1 MPKTDSKSNTVGCG
15 QVRPK
20 LQWNQTNWK
29 QLERRVFK
37 LQKRIYQ
44 AASRGNVRT
53 VRRLQKTLLRSWSA
67 KMLAV
72 RRVTQDNQG
81 KKTAGVDGV
90 KSLTPKQ
97 RMNLVGQL
105 KLTCKTKPTR
115 RVWIPK
121 PGKDEKRPFLIPCMS
136 DRALQALVKIALEPE
151 WEAKF
156 EPNSYGFR
164 PGRGCHDAIG
174 AIFNQLGAKA
184 KYVLDADISKCFDKI
199 NHEKLLQKLNT
210 FPTLRRQIRAWLK
223 AGVMDGNKLFPTE
236 EGTPQG
242 GVVSPLLANIA
253 LHGME
258 EIIKSFAQ
266 NPGELRQEF
275 SNRGKG
281 REQSIS
287 LIRYADDFV
296 LIHESLAVV
305 EKGKEI
311 IETWLREL
319 GLTLKPEKTQITHTL
334 DKHQGKVGFNFLG
347 FNIRHY
353 KRSRHKSMKNN
364 KGISLGFTLTIK
376 PTREKV
382 LEHYKK
388 LRDIVDA
395 HKAISQIVLISKLNP
410 IIRGW
415 ANYYNTVVSS
425 KEKSLLDHLLFLK
438 LSSWAKRRH
447 PNKGVKEIMEKYWH
461 IKQLGKWNF
470 CTLKNGEPE
479 ILLLKHSEIHHKDH
493 VKVKGNASPYDGDLI
508 YWSTRMGANPLM
520 PTRISTLLKKQK
532 GKCAH
537 CGLFFKEGDKLEVDH
552 IIPKSL
558 GGRDEYK
565 NWQLLHRHCHDEK
578 STLDGSIGAKSG
590 CNSAK
595 PKPQSIFPENYRW
608 IDDMLVRGC
617 VCRRTADLVRPVCSV
632 RDKYQL
638 IEERNEAKVSR
649 SVLKTSQRGDSLA

>member
-1 MPKTDSKSNTVGCG
+1 MPKTDSTRNTVGCG
-15 QVRPK
+15 QIRPK
-20 LQWNQTNWK
+20 LQWNQINWK

-37 LQKRIYQ
+37 LQKRIFQ
-44 AASRGNVRT
+44 AASRGDVRT

-81 KKTAGVDGV
+81 RKTAGVDGV

-105 KLTCKTKPTR
+105 KLTCKAKPTR

-121 PGKDEKRPFLIPCMS
+121 PGKDEKRPLGIPCMS
-136 DRALQALVKIALEPE
+136 ERALQALVKIALEPE

-164 PGRGCHDAIG
+164 PGRGCHDAIE
-174 AIFNQLGAKA
+174 AIFSQLRAKA

-199 NHEKLLQKLNT
+199 NHEKLLLKLNT

-223 AGVMDGNKLFPTE
+223 AGVMDGGKLFPTE

-242 GVVSPLLANIA
+242 GVISPLLANIA

-258 EIIKSFAQ
+258 KIIKSFAEE
-266 NPGELRQEF
+266 PGKDLKKEF
-275 SNRGKG
+275 PLNSKRD
-281 REQSIS
+281 RASSIA

-311 IETWLREL
+311 LETWLNEL
-319 GLTLKPEKTQITHTL
+319 GLELKLEKTRITHTL
-334 DKHQGKVGFNFLG
+334 EKHQGKVGFNFLG
-347 FNIRHY
+347 FNVRQY
-353 KRSRHKSMKNN
+353 KCSRHKAMKNTRGKN
-364 KGISLGFTLTIK
+364 LGFTLTIK
-376 PTREKV
+376 PMREKV

-395 HKAISQIVLISKLNP
+395 HKAAPQAALISKLNP

-415 ANYYNTVVSS
+415 SNYYSTVVSS
-425 KEKSLLDHLLFLK
+425 EEKSLLDHLLYLK
-438 LSSWAKRRH
+438 LNSWAKRRH
-447 PNKGVKEIMEKYWH
+447 PNKGVNKIMEKYWH
-461 IKQLGKWNF
+461 IKQLGKWKF
-470 CTLKNGEPE
+470 CTLEDGK
-479 ILLLKHSEIHHKDH
+479 ITSQLLKHSEIHHRIH
-493 VKVKGNASPYDGDLI
+493 TKVKGSASPYDGDLI
-508 YWSTRMGANPLM
+508 EWSKRMGNNPII
-520 PTRISTLLKKQK
+520 PTRISKLLKAQK
-532 GKCAH
+532 GKCVQ
-537 CGLFFKEGDKLEVDH
+537 CGLFFKNGDKLEVDH
-552 IIPKSL
+552 IKPKSL

-578 STLDGSIGAKSG
+578 TTLDGSIGDKSG

-595 PKPQSIFPENYRW
+595 PKSQSIFPENYRW
-608 IDDMLVRGC
+608 IDDL
-617 VCRRTADLVRPVCSV
+617 LVCSV

-638 IEERNEAKVSR
+638 IEEPDEVKVSR
-649 SVLKTSQRGDSLA
+649 PVLKTSQRGDSLA